1 MTAARRRREEDP
13 DALAERVLAGD
24 RRAVARAIS
33 LAEDEHPGARRVLEI
48 LYPHAGKARTLG
60 ITGPPGVGKSSL
72 IAALCTLLR
81 AREQTIGVITV
92 DPSSHITHGALLGD
106 RIRLVEHFLDSGV
119 YIRSMGTR
127 GHLGGVAEATLLAG
141 VIVDASG
148 RDVLLYET
156 VGVGQSEVEVAGLAD
171 TVALVLMPGSG
182 DSIQALKAGVMEI
195 PDVIVVNKA
204 DHPAIERTRAEL
216 AQVLSL
222 ADPERRP
229 VVRRDRR
236 HRAERHRGAVGRGRG
251 SISAAL
257 ADGGDLAERRKAQL
271 RSELLALAVGALGA
285 QAGRGCSTAA
295 PSSRGS
301 STRWPSAASTRSRPC
316 SSCSSAHDDPRG
328 RLRLPPHART
338 AARAARSGAARCSR
352 RSAEHARER
361 RRARSSGAC
370 STRASRG
377 RRPRSGASMRRRT
390 VARAY
395 FDATARGGRDR
406 RRRSAGCARASR
418 GGRGLRR
425 HHPSRQPRALSRDAR
440 RC

>member
-1 MTAARRRREEDP
+1 MPMDGGRRRREEDP

-33 LAEDEHPGARRVLEI
+33 LAEDEHPGARRLLEL

-72 IAALCTLLR
+72 IAALCGFLR
-81 AREQTIGVITV
+81 AGDQTIGVITV

-156 VGVGQSEVEVAGLAD
+156 VGVGQSEVEVAALAD

-195 PDVIVVNKA
+195 PDIIVVNKS

-222 ADPERRP
+222 AEPERRP
-229 VVRRDRR
+229 VVIETVATAPSGIDELW
-236 HRAERHRGAVGRGRG
+236 AAVEAHQ
-251 SISAAL
+251 AAL
-257 ADGGDLAERRKAQL
+257 AAGGGLATRRTAQL
-271 RSELLALAVGALGA
+271 RSELLALA
-285 QAGRGCSTAA
+285 S
-295 PSSRGS
+295 
-301 STRWPSAASTRSRPC
+301 
-316 SSCSSAHDDPRG
+316 
-328 RLRLPPHART
+328 ART
-338 AARAARSGAARCSR
+338 AR
-352 RSAEHARER
+352 RLSEALDISPELQAIVEALAER
-361 RRARSSGAC
+361 RIDPLTAVQRLLD
-370 STRASRG
+370 
-377 RRPRSGASMRRRT
+377 RT
-390 VARAY
+390 
-395 FDATARGGRDR
+395 
-406 RRRSAGCARASR
+406 
-418 GGRGLRR
+418 
-425 HHPSRQPRALSRDAR
+425 
-440 RC
+440 